1 MKILDQYIL
10 KRFLYNF
17 FSSFFILIVIFIFQ
31 GIWLFIDDLAG
42 KGLGIVIIA
51 KFIFYFIPTL
61 IDKVL
66 PLTVLLS
73 SILTFGTFAENYE
86 FAAMKASGISLQRG
100 MRSLIVFVLFL
111 GVVTFFFANNVI
123 PKSEQKMFN
132 LRRNIAKV
140 KPAAAITEGVFSDFE
155 GTGDGMNIKVDKKY
169 GEQDRFL
176 DNVII
181 HRKTK
186 QNVNNTVIKATS
198 GELIS
203 SEESDIIQLVL
214 KDGNYYE
221 DLVSK
226 DPKEQRKHP
235 FAKADFE
242 TYAINIDISELN
254 EQDLEEDQNITTN
267 KMKNVSRL
275 IKDIDSLRENNLE
288 KVEAFSKNIVN
299 RMGAFPIQPKKKK
312 PQQVEKTG
320 LELIQTEKNQKDRM
334 KKDSIKDIDALLDNL
349 EEWQRMQVMKNAKN
363 SVSGIMS
370 TVTAK
375 KDELQSR
382 YKFYNS
388 HILSLHQKYALALS
402 CIILFFVGAPLGAI
416 IRKGGLGL
424 PMVIAIILFLAYYFI
439 GVFAGNYAKEGNI
452 HPAIGAWLSTLIMLP
467 LGVSLTKRATADKG
481 LFGFGHIF
489 DGIKSIF
496 KRKSEEADEE
506 SPDNSDEDLSDSKKD
521 HEILISYSNEKLID
535 IVQNYKQHGFDTSLR
550 GSAMA
555 ILKKR
560 GISMDELRFKGMLT
574 NQSYERAEV
583 LYESF
588 NWNSKVAFYIYL
600 TAIIFIPISGFV
612 LPDSKIGEDL
622 FTLIFNLLILGY
634 FFYVIKSAIQYS
646 NIYKL
651 IKKEGQFNPIIAF
664 VLGAIIYFIFYFY
677 IRKSLKEDMKLIR

>member
-100 MRSLIVFVLFL
+100 MRSLVVFVLFL

-155 GTGDGMNIKVDKKY
+155 GTGEGMNIKVDKKY

-181 HRKTK
+181 HKKTN
-186 QNVNNTVIKATS
+186 QNINNTVIKS
-198 GELIS
+198 RGGELIS

-221 DLVSK
+221 ELIPK
-226 DPKEQRKHP
+226 DAKERRKEP
-235 FAKADFE
+235 FAKANFE
-242 TYAINIDISELN
+242 TYTINIDISELN
-254 EQDLEEDQNITTN
+254 NQDMEEDQNITTN

-288 KVEAFSKNIVN
+288 KVEAFSKNITN
-299 RMGAFPIQPKKKK
+299 RMGAFPIAVKKDTIQEEVEPTIAKKSKK
-312 PQQVEKTG
+312 PERQ
-320 LELIQTEKNQKDRM
+320 
-334 KKDSIKDIDALLDNL
+334 KDSIQTIDDFLDSL
-349 EEWQRMQVMKNAKN
+349 QQWEQLQVMKKAE
-363 SVSGIMS
+363 SEVSSIMS
-370 TVTAK
+370 TVIAK

-424 PMVIAIILFLAYYFI
+424 PMVVAIILFLTYYFI

-467 LGVSLTKRATADKG
+467 LGISLTKRATADKG
-481 LFGFGHIF
+481 LFGFGHII
-489 DGIKSIF
+489 DRIKSLF
-496 KRKSEEADEE
+496 KKK
-506 SPDNSDEDLSDSKKD
+506 KKD
-521 HEILISYSNEKLID
+521 SDDDVDQE
-535 IVQNYKQHGFDTSLR
+535 
-550 GSAMA
+550 
-555 ILKKR
+555 
-560 GISMDELRFKGMLT
+560 
-574 NQSYERAEV
+574 
-583 LYESF
+583 
-588 NWNSKVAFYIYL
+588 
-600 TAIIFIPISGFV
+600 
-612 LPDSKIGEDL
+612 
-622 FTLIFNLLILGY
+622 
-634 FFYVIKSAIQYS
+634 
-646 NIYKL
+646 
-651 IKKEGQFNPIIAF
+651 
-664 VLGAIIYFIFYFY
+664 
-677 IRKSLKEDMKLIR
+677 

>member
-10 KRFLYNF
+10 RRFLYNF

-42 KGLGIVIIA
+42 KGLGIVIIG

-61 IDKVL
+61 VDKVL

-111 GVVTFFFANNVI
+111 GVVTFFFANTVI

-181 HRKTK
+181 HKKTD
-186 QNVNNTVIKATS
+186 QNINTTVIKANS

-203 SEESDIIQLVL
+203 SEASDIIQLVL
-214 KDGNYYE
+214 KDGHYYE
-221 DLVSK
+221 ELQSK
-226 DPKEQRKHP
+226 DSKERRKHP
-235 FAKADFE
+235 FAKSEFE
-242 TYAINIDISELN
+242 TYTINIDISELN
-254 EQDLEEDQNITTN
+254 NQDLEEDGNITTD
-267 KMKNVSRL
+267 KMKNVGRL
-275 IKDIDSLRENNLE
+275 VKDIDSLGKNNLE

-299 RMGAFPIQPKKKK
+299 RMGAFPD
-312 PQQVEKTG
+312 
-320 LELIQTEKNQKDRM
+320 KNL
-334 KKDSIKDIDALLDNL
+334 KKDSIQSLDRTTIADSTKIEVEQDSIKDVDDVLATLQ
-349 EEWQRMQVMKNAKN
+349 EWQKQQVLNNTKN
-363 SVSGIMS
+363 SIASILN
-370 TVTAK
+370 TVVAK
-375 KDELQSR
+375 KEELQKR

-388 HILSLHQKYALALS
+388 HILSLHNKYALAFS

-424 PMVIAIILFLAYYFI
+424 PMVIAIVLFLTYYFI

-452 HPAIGAWLSTLIMLP
+452 HPALGAWLSTLIMLP
-467 LGVSLTKRATADKG
+467 LGISLTRRATADRG
-481 LFGFGHIF
+481 LFGFGNIF
-489 DGIKSIF
+489 DRIKSLF
-496 KRKSEEADEE
+496 KKKEKEGEDESLPSFDDVLDE
-506 SPDNSDEDLSDSKKD
+506 NSKEFELLMTYSD
-521 HEILISYSNEKLID
+521 EKLID
-535 IVQNYKQHGFDTSLR
+535 IVQNFKQHGFDTTFKN
-550 GSAMA
+550 SALVA
-555 ILKKR
+555 LEKR
-560 GISMDELRFKGMLT
+560 GVTIEELRLKGKLS
-574 NQSYERAEV
+574 NQAYERAEI
-583 LYESF
+583 LYKTFSK
-588 NWNSKVAFYIYL
+588 NSKIAFLIYL
-600 TAIIFIPISGFV
+600 GAILFVPISGFI
-612 LPDSKIGEDL
+612 LPDSRAGEISS
-622 FTLIFNLLILGY
+622 IFIYNLLILGY
-634 FFYVIKSAIQYS
+634 LSYLIKSVIQYS

-664 VLGAIIYFIFYFY
+664 ILGAIIYFIFYFY
-677 IRKSLKEDMKLIR
+677 IRKTVKEDMKLIR

>member
-1 MKILDQYIL
+1 LKILDQYIL
-10 KRFLYNF
+10 RRFLYNF

-42 KGLGIVIIA
+42 KGLGMVIIG

-61 IDKVL
+61 VDKVL

-111 GVVTFFFANNVI
+111 GLVTFFFANDVI

-155 GTGDGMNIKVDKKY
+155 GTGEGMNIKVDKKY

-181 HRKTK
+181 HKKTK
-186 QNVNNTVIKATS
+186 QNINNTVIKAKT

-214 KDGNYYE
+214 KDGSYYE
-221 DLVSK
+221 EVMSK
-226 DPKEQRKHP
+226 DTKERRKQP
-235 FAKADFE
+235 FAKSNFE
-242 TYAINIDISELN
+242 TYTINIDISELN

-267 KMKNVSRL
+267 KMKNVGRL

-288 KVEAFSKNIVN
+288 KVTAFSKNVVT
-299 RMGAFPIQPKKKK
+299 RMGAFP
-312 PQQVEKTG
+312 VKTS
-320 LELIQTEKNQKDRM
+320 
-334 KKDSIKDIDALLDNL
+334 KDSIKNKSVITPPEKAEETKIDSIITVDAFLGNL
-349 EEWQRMQVMKNAKN
+349 EIYEQIQVMKKAQNEISSILN
-363 SVSGIMS
+363 
-370 TVTAK
+370 TVKSK
-375 KDELQSR
+375 KEELQSR

-424 PMVIAIILFLAYYFI
+424 PMVVAIILFLTYYFI

-452 HPAIGAWLSTLIMLP
+452 HPAIGAWLPTLIMLP
-467 LGVSLTKRATADKG
+467 LGVSLTRRATADKG
-481 LFGFGHIF
+481 LIGFGHFI
-489 DGIKSIF
+489 DRIKLLF
-496 KRKSEEADEE
+496 K
-506 SPDNSDEDLSDSKKD
+506 
-521 HEILISYSNEKLID
+521 
-535 IVQNYKQHGFDTSLR
+535 
-550 GSAMA
+550 
-555 ILKKR
+555 
-560 GISMDELRFKGMLT
+560 
-574 NQSYERAEV
+574 
-583 LYESF
+583 
-588 NWNSKVAFYIYL
+588 
-600 TAIIFIPISGFV
+600 
-612 LPDSKIGEDL
+612 
-622 FTLIFNLLILGY
+622 
-634 FFYVIKSAIQYS
+634 
-646 NIYKL
+646 
-651 IKKEGQFNPIIAF
+651 KKE
-664 VLGAIIYFIFYFY
+664 
-677 IRKSLKEDMKLIR
+677 KEAEDQ

>member
-10 KRFLYNF
+10 RRFLYNF

-42 KGLGIVIIA
+42 KGLGMVIIG

-61 IDKVL
+61 VDKVL

-111 GVVTFFFANNVI
+111 GLVTFFFANDVI

-155 GTGDGMNIKVDKKY
+155 GTGQGMNIKVDKKY

-181 HRKTK
+181 HKKTD
-186 QNVNNTVIKATS
+186 QNINNTVIKAKA

-221 DLVSK
+221 EIVKK
-226 DPKEQRKHP
+226 DAKEKRKQP
-235 FAKADFE
+235 FAKSNFE
-242 TYAINIDISELN
+242 TYTINIDISELN
-254 EQDLEEDQNITTN
+254 DQDLEEDQNITTN
-267 KMKNVSRL
+267 KMKNVGRL

-288 KVEAFSKNIVN
+288 KVTAFSKNVVN
-299 RMGAFPIQPKKKK
+299 RMGAFPVKAPIDTTTQK
-312 PQQVEKTG
+312 
-320 LELIQTEKNQKDRM
+320 LELLKAKDTIQR
-334 KKDSIKDIDALLDNL
+334 DSIKSIDQFVSGL
-349 EEWQRMQVMKNAKN
+349 EQWEQIQVMKKALNE
-363 SVSGIMS
+363 VSSIIN
-370 TVTAK
+370 TVDSK

-424 PMVIAIILFLAYYFI
+424 PMVVAIILFLTYYFI

-452 HPAIGAWLSTLIMLP
+452 HPAIGAWLPTMIMLP
-467 LGVSLTKRATADKG
+467 LGISLTRRATADKG
-481 LFGFGHIF
+481 LVGFGHIF
-489 DGIKSIF
+489 DRIKSLF
-496 KRKSEEADEE
+496 KKKKEDDVVDLANKNLVNSEINIQNYYSQEELSILIKSLHLIKDFPTSLNISSSAEFLKIHEKNIHLLNEI
-506 SPDNSDEDLSDSKKD
+506 SSTDNSGIIKKQINNYPTISEVEINYFIENKKNNQSFTSVFVGKLAGLIIQLIKTKGNTLSEIKLKLEEISRINNNL
-521 HEILISYSNEKLID
+521 ILII
-535 IVQNYKQHGFDTSLR
+535 R
-550 GSAMA
+550 
-555 ILKKR
+555 
-560 GISMDELRFKGMLT
+560 
-574 NQSYERAEV
+574 
-583 LYESF
+583 
-588 NWNSKVAFYIYL
+588 NSK
-600 TAIIFIPISGFV
+600 
-612 LPDSKIGEDL
+612 
-622 FTLIFNLLILGY
+622 
-634 FFYVIKSAIQYS
+634 
-646 NIYKL
+646 
-651 IKKEGQFNPIIAF
+651 
-664 VLGAIIYFIFYFY
+664 
-677 IRKSLKEDMKLIR
+677 

>member
-1 MKILDQYIL
+1 LKILDQYIL
-10 KRFLYNF
+10 RRFLYNF

-42 KGLGIVIIA
+42 KGLGMVIIG

-61 IDKVL
+61 VDKVL

-155 GTGDGMNIKVDKKY
+155 GTGEGMNIKVDKKH

-181 HRKTK
+181 HKKTK
-186 QNVNNTVIKATS
+186 QNINNTVIKAKS

-221 DLVSK
+221 EVIPK
-226 DPKEQRKHP
+226 DAKERRKQP
-235 FAKADFE
+235 FAKSNFE
-242 TYAINIDISELN
+242 TYTINIDISELN
-254 EQDLEEDQNITTN
+254 DQDLEEDQNITTN
-267 KMKNVSRL
+267 KMKNVGRL

-288 KVEAFSKNIVN
+288 KVEAFSKNVVN
-299 RMGAFPIQPKKKK
+299 RMGAFPLQTPVDSTQKNLQLIKPKKKAK
-312 PQQVEKTG
+312 EIK
-320 LELIQTEKNQKDRM
+320 L
-334 KKDSIKDIDALLDNL
+334 DSIKTMDDFIESL
-349 EEWQRMQVMKNAKN
+349 EQWEQIQVMKKAQNE
-363 SVSGIMS
+363 VSSILN
-370 TVTAK
+370 TVKSK
-375 KDELQSR
+375 KEELQSR

-424 PMVIAIILFLAYYFI
+424 PMVVAIMLFLTYYFI

-452 HPAIGAWLSTLIMLP
+452 HPAIGAWLPTLIMLP
-467 LGVSLTKRATADKG
+467 LGVSLTRRATADKG
-481 LFGFGHIF
+481 LIGFGHFI
-489 DGIKSIF
+489 DRIKSLF
-496 KRKSEEADEE
+496 K
-506 SPDNSDEDLSDSKKD
+506 KKD
-521 HEILISYSNEKLID
+521 KE
-535 IVQNYKQHGFDTSLR
+535 
-550 GSAMA
+550 
-555 ILKKR
+555 
-560 GISMDELRFKGMLT
+560 
-574 NQSYERAEV
+574 AE
-583 LYESF
+583 E
-588 NWNSKVAFYIYL
+588 
-600 TAIIFIPISGFV
+600 
-612 LPDSKIGEDL
+612 
-622 FTLIFNLLILGY
+622 
-634 FFYVIKSAIQYS
+634 Q
-646 NIYKL
+646 
-651 IKKEGQFNPIIAF
+651 
-664 VLGAIIYFIFYFY
+664 
-677 IRKSLKEDMKLIR
+677 